1 MMLRATTQKAPVYS
15 MSYNAA
21 ENAVL
26 LCTRAQNV
34 ENSTYDLYQVPKT
47 TDSANPDQ
55 PEGKRS
61 SGLTAVWVARNR
73 FAVLDRTHSIQIK
86 NLKNEVTKKIQLNG
100 VDEIFQAGPGVLL
113 LRDAEGITMYDVQ
126 QKRNIAQAKIT
137 KVKYV
142 VWSPDNNSV
151 ALLAKNQIMI
161 CNKKLEA
168 MANITENIR
177 VKSAAWDENGILI
190 YTTGHHIKYALPNG
204 DHGIIRTLYVPIY
217 ITKVQG
223 SKVFCLDREARP
235 RILNIDPTEYKFK
248 LALVNRKYD
257 EVLQMVRG
265 AKLVGQSIIAYLKE
279 KGYPEVA
286 LHFVKDEKTRFALA
300 LDCGNIEVALEA
312 AKSLE
317 DKACWERLGE
327 AALQQGNIDVVELAY
342 QRTQNMNKL
351 AFLYLLN
358 GNTEKM
364 KKMMKICSRNDVSG
378 HFQAALYLGDVEER
392 VAILRNCGQKSL
404 AYLTAAS
411 HGLDEA
417 AEEIKESASITLPT
431 PLEDATLLIPPPPV
445 TKNNENWPLLT
456 VSKGF
461 FEGAIQTKKEQ
472 SGTAMMQEEDEEE
485 DEDSNGWGG
494 DLSDSDKED
503 DGDDGAASGEGS
515 GWESDGSLGLP
526 DDLPGVDTVG
536 DGSYVPPTTGTSQTF
551 HWTNNSQLPGDHVA
565 AGSFDT
571 ACRLLH
577 DQLAVVDFTEYKP
590 VFIQVYAGSRTSFV
604 GLPSLS
610 PMPGYPHRNWRD
622 AGSKNGLPNCSV
634 KLDNLVARLQDAYK
648 LTTKGKFQEAVE
660 LMRRLMLL
668 VPLTVV
674 ESKSKIAEAQELVRI
689 CKEYIVALSMELAR
703 KSLPKDSKTPKRSA
717 EMAAYMTHCKLQPS
731 HLILSLR
738 TAQNLFFKLKNY
750 KTAHAFAKRLIEMGP
765 KPEYAQQARKVLA
778 ACEKNL
784 TDSIELNYDQ
794 HNPFDICAAS
804 YIPIYRGKAVEKCP
818 LSGACYLPEYK
829 DQVCRVTKST
839 TIGADVVGLRISS
852 IQFR

>member
-1 MMLRATTQKAPVYS
+1 

-34 ENSTYDLYQVPKT
+34 ENSTYDLYQVPKSS
-47 TDSANPDQ
+47 DSANPDQ

-113 LRDAEGITMYDVQ
+113 LRDADGITMYDVQ

-142 VWSPDNNSV
+142 VWSRDNNSV

-168 MANITENIR
+168 LANITENIR

-204 DHGIIRTLYVPIY
+204 DHGIIKTLYVPIY
-217 ITKVQG
+217 ITKVEG

-300 LDCGNIEVALEA
+300 LDCGNIDVALEA

-317 DKACWERLGE
+317 DKAAWERLGE
-327 AALQQGNIDVVELAY
+327 AALQQGNVDVVELCY

-358 GNTEKM
+358 GNTDKM
-364 KKMMKICSRNDVSG
+364 KKMMKISSRNDVSG

-392 VAILRNCGQKSL
+392 VSILRNCGQKSL

-411 HGLDEA
+411 HGLTET
-417 AEEIKESASITLPT
+417 AEEIAENAGMTLPT
-431 PLEDATLLIPPPPV
+431 PLEDASLLIPPPPV

-461 FEGAIQTKKEQ
+461 FEGAIQTKKGE
-472 SGTAMMQEEDEEE
+472 AAVKDMVMD
-485 DEDSNGWGG
+485 DEDDSDGGGDGWGDDDVLG
-494 DLSDSDKED
+494 SDN
-503 DGDDGAASGEGS
+503 DGDAASDAGSGEGS
-515 GWESDGSLGLP
+515 GWGGSDEDDLDLP
-526 DDLPGVDTVG
+526 DLPELGPDAVG
-536 DGSYVPPTTGTSQTF
+536 DGSYVPPTTGTSQKF
-551 HWTNNSQLPGDHVA
+551 YWTNNSQLAGDHVS
-565 AGSFDT
+565 AGSFET

-577 DQLAVVDFTEYKP
+577 DQLAVVNFTEYKAI
-590 VFIQVYAGSRTSFV
+590 FMQVYSGSRTSFV
-604 GLPSLS
+604 GLPSL
-610 PMPGYPHRNWRD
+610 PPIAGYPHRNWRD

-634 KLDNLVARLQDAYK
+634 KLDNLVGRLQDAYK
-648 LTTKGKFQEAVE
+648 LTTKGKFQEAVDA
-660 LMRRLMLL
+660 MRRILLL

-674 ESKSKIAEAQELVRI
+674 DSKSKIAEAQELIRI

-703 KSLPKDSKTPKRSA
+703 KALPKDAAASKRSA

-738 TAQNLFFKLKNY
+738 TAQNLFFKLKNF

-784 TDSIELNYDQ
+784 TDAMEVNYDQ
-794 HNPFDICAAS
+794 HNPFDLCAAS
-804 YIPIYRGKAVEKCP
+804 YVPIYRGKAVEKCP

-829 DQVCRVTKST
+829 DEVCRVTKST
-839 TIGADVVGLRISS
+839 TIGSDVVGLRISS